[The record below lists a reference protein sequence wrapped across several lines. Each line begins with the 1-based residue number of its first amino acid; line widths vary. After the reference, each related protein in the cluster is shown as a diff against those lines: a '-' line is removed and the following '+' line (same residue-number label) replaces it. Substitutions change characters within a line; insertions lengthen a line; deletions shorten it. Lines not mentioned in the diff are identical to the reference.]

1 MSGVSRRRVLGA
13 GALGAAAA
21 AVSGCVGSTP
31 AATASPTASRARPP
45 RPQPQPAA
53 MRVRTGLARLVASD
67 YAALRGRR
75 VGVLTNPTGVTDDL
89 DSIVDVMAASK
100 RVDLRAAFGPEHG
113 FRGTAQAG
121 SSEGTS
127 VDARTGLTVYD
138 LYGLAWTALPA
149 VFDKAGVDTV
159 VFDIQD
165 VGARFYT
172 YIWTLYDVMTACA
185 ATGRRVVVLDRPNP
199 LGGNR
204 VAGHLLQEK
213 LETGIGKAPIVQ
225 QHGLTVGELA
235 RLFAGEFVHERA
247 GKDVDL
253 QVVAMTG
260 WRRDRPGDTGGLRW
274 VAPSPNIP
282 TVTSALVYVG
292 TCFFEGTNLSQGRG
306 TTAPFELIGAPY
318 VDEKW
323 TAAVR
328 AANLPGAAF
337 REAAFSP
344 VAAAYAGEVCRGVQT
359 YVTDPAAFDPVL
371 TAVTMLTALKRLYP
385 AFAWRYDTGD
395 KIDPYWIDKLSGS
408 DAVRTGVDAGR
419 DPRRIVA
426 DMQPDIARFDA
437 LRRQYLLYREGA
449 TR

>member
-1 MSGVSRRRVLGA
+1 MTTPRRAVLGA

-21 AVSGCVGSTP
+21 VAGCVGGGP
-31 AATASPTASRARPP
+31 AATATPPRSQSTHP
-45 RPQPQPAA
+45 RPQPGE
-53 MRVRTGLARLVASD
+53 MRVRTGLSRLIASD
-67 YAALRGRR
+67 YAVLRGRR

-89 DSIVDVMAASK
+89 ESIVDVMHASS
-100 RVDLRAAFGPEHG
+100 RVDLRAVFGPEHG

-121 SSEGTS
+121 GSEGTS
-127 VDARTGLTVYD
+127 VDPRTGLTVYD

-149 VFDKAGVDTV
+149 VLDKAGVDTV

-204 VAGHLLQEK
+204 VAGHLLQPK
-213 LETGIGKAPIVQ
+213 LETGVGKAPIVQ

-235 RLFAGEFVHERA
+235 RLFAGEFVRDRA

-253 QVVAMTG
+253 DVVAMTG
-260 WRRDRPGDTGGLRW
+260 WRRDRPGDTGGLYW

-292 TCFFEGTNLSQGRG
+292 TCWFEGTNLSQGRG

-323 TAAVR
+323 TAALR

-344 VAAAYAGEVCRGVQT
+344 TSAAYAGQVCRGVQT
-359 YVTDPAAFDPVL
+359 YVTDPAAFDAVL
-371 TAVTMLTALKRLYP
+371 TATTMLSALKRLYP
-385 AFAWRYDTGD
+385 DFAWRYDTGD

-408 DAVRTGVDAGR
+408 DALRTGVDAGH
-419 DPRRIVA
+419 DPRHLVR
-426 DMQPDIARFDA
+426 DMQPDVERFRA
-437 LRRQYLLYREGA
+437 LRRKYIVYREGA
-449 TR
+449 DR